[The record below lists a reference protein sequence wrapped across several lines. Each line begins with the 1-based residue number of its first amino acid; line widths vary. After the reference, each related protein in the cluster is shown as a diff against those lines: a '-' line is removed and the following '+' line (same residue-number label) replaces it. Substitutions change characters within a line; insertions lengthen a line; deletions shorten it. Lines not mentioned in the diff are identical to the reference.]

1 MCKSI
6 YLINGLEEPPNEKEV
21 NLYLVA
27 RFPLPPPPANLSLE
41 LQSFLKI
48 FFN

>member
-6 YLINGLEEPPNEKEV
+6 YLINGLEEPPNEKRGKFV
-21 NLYLVA
+21 
-27 RFPLPPPPANLSLE
+27 FSGPLSSTPSTLNLSLE